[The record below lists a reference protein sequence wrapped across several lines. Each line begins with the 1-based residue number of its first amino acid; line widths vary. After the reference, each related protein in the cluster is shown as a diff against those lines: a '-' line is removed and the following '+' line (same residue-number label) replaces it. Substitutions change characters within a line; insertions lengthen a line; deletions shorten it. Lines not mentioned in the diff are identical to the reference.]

1 MPIYDYE
8 CQTCMKPFEVEA
20 RMSDPPPE
28 SCPHC
33 QGKSLRRCI
42 SRTAFVLKGTGWYTS
57 DYKSSPKDPALSPPS
72 SSTPGD
78 AKDKAPAAP
87 DKPANS
93 PKTESTSSSLEQ
105 KPKDP
110 TPKKT

>member
-20 RMSDPPPE
+20 RMSDPPPG

-57 DYKSSPKDPALSPPS
+57 DYKSS
-72 SSTPGD
+72 G
-78 AKDKAPAAP
+78 KAPTPPAAESSADSKSATP
-87 DKPANS
+87 ATSDKPVAS
-93 PKTESTSSSLEQ
+93 PKTESAASSAEQ
-105 KPKDP
+105 KPKD
-110 TPKKT
+110 TAPKKT